1 MRTGKMKM
9 MKMRIKKYFLPCFLP
24 VIAVLSFVL
33 LAPAFADMKKVDE
46 AELAKVNTSVTGE
59 SDKDW
64 NASAVSAGG
73 TLDKTI
79 LVSSPPDSKAS
90 GFSLLPSLGPETW
103 TYMQGCPTC
112 NGSGLITG
120 SRSR

>member
-1 MRTGKMKM
+1 

-24 VIAVLSFVL
+24 VITVLCFVL
-33 LAPAFADMKKVDE
+33 IAPAFADMKKVDE
-46 AELAKVNTSVTGE
+46 AELAEANASVTAV

-73 TLDKTI
+73 TLNKTI
-79 LVSSPPDSKAS
+79 LDSSPSDSKAS

-120 SRSR
+120 SKSR

>member
-1 MRTGKMKM
+1 

-24 VIAVLSFVL
+24 IIAVLSFVL
-33 LAPAFADMKKVDE
+33 PAPAFADMKNVDE
-46 AELAKVNTSVTGE
+46 AELAQANASVTRA

-64 NASAVSAGG
+64 NAFAVSAGG
-73 TLDKTI
+73 TLNKTI
-79 LVSSPPDSKAS
+79 LDYSPPDSKAS

>member
-1 MRTGKMKM
+1 
-9 MKMRIKKYFLPCFLP
+9 MRIKKYFLPCFLP
-24 VIAVLSFVL
+24 VIAFLSFVL
-33 LAPAFADMKKVDE
+33 IASAFAEMKKVDE
-46 AELAKVNTSVTGE
+46 AELAGANASVTGA

-64 NASAVSAGG
+64 NVSAVSAGG
-73 TLDKTI
+73 TLNKTTI
-79 LVSSPPDSKAS
+79 LDSSPPDSKAS